1 MMVGSERILAA
12 FRETFGEPALLVAG
26 PGRVNLIGEHTDY
39 NQGFVL
45 PAAVDKTIWVAVRPR
60 TDRTCRLRSVD
71 LGESGDFALAGLAPT
86 PVRWANY
93 LLGVYAELA
102 ARGTELPG
110 VDCAFGGDV
119 PIGSGMS
126 SSAALECAFAYA
138 LDQVFGLGMERTALA
153 LLGQACENHFVGVN
167 CGIMDQF
174 ASVLGRGGRL
184 INLDCRDLSYRYVP
198 FERQDLRIV
207 VCDTQVRRS
216 LAGSEYNVRRAQC
229 EAGVAHLARFR
240 PGITSLRDVDA
251 GLLEA
256 HRDGLDPV
264 VHRRCAYVV
273 AENDRV
279 LRACAALE
287 RNDYTTFGRLM
298 NESHA
303 GLRDDY
309 EVSCR
314 ELDVLAHAAQ
324 GIPGV
329 LGSRMMGAGFGGC
342 TISLVEL
349 DALERFKASMAP
361 AFRDDL
367 GVEPVIHVCALTDGT
382 RALAQELR

>member
-1 MMVGSERILAA
+1 VSTDRNRILAA
-12 FRETFGEPALLVAG
+12 FREAFGSPALLVAG

-60 TDRTCRLRSVD
+60 PDRTCRFRSVD
-71 LGESGDFALAGLAPT
+71 LDEAGEFRLEGLV
-86 PVRWANY
+86 PVPARWANY
-93 LLGVYAELA
+93 LLGVYSELA
-102 ARGTELPG
+102 ARGMELPG

-126 SSAALECAFAYA
+126 SSAALECAFAFA
-138 LDQVFGLGMERTALA
+138 LDRLFGLGLDPKSLA
-153 LLGQACENHFVGVN
+153 LLGQACENRFVGVN

-174 ASVLGRGGRL
+174 ASVLGRRGSL
-184 INLDCRDLSYRYVP
+184 IQLDCRDLSHRYVP
-198 FERQDLRIV
+198 FERDDLRVV
-207 VCDTQVRRS
+207 VCDTQVRRA

-229 EAGVAHLARFR
+229 EAGVARLAQDR
-240 PGITSLRDVDA
+240 PGIRSLRDVEPDH
-251 GLLEA
+251 LEA
-256 HRDGLDPV
+256 RRKDLDPR

-273 AENDRV
+273 AENGRV
-279 LRACAALE
+279 LEACAALE
-287 RNDYTTFGRLM
+287 RKDFRTFGRLM
-298 NESHA
+298 NASHA

-314 ELDVLAHAAQ
+314 ELDILARAAQ
-324 GIPGV
+324 ASPGV

-342 TISLVEL
+342 TISLVEEAAL
-349 DALERFKASMAP
+349 DGFRASMAP
-361 AFRDDL
+361 AFREL

-382 RALAQELR
+382 RSLPLEA